1 MARIDRDS
9 QLRILS
15 FLFEEEKVPLLTV
28 DSTTHHIWKDE
39 LFSIKCAFESL
50 VDYEMDKAR
59 EESEY
64 QELKQ
69 FINYLEDSDSW
80 PED

>member
-1 MARIDRDS
+1 MAYIDKDS

-15 FLFEEEKVPLLTV
+15 FLFEEEKVPLLIADV
-28 DSTTHHIWKDE
+28 TTYHIWKDE
-39 LFSIKCAFESL
+39 LFNMECAFKSL

-69 FINYLEDSDSW
+69 FINDTWSEQ
-80 PED
+80 